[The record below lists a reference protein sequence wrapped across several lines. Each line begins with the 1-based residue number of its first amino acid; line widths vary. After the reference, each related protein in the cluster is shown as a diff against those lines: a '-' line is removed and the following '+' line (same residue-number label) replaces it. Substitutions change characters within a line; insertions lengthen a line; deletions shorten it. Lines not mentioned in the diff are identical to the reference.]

1 MQGRQAARKQ
11 RELAETVV
19 ESVVRGPAG
28 LKGCSR
34 ESTCQAAIRTLR
46 ATAALAGLA
55 LPWRVL
61 VSVYRRCQGLLDR

>member
-19 ESVVRGPAG
+19 ESMVRGRGA

-34 ESTCQAAIRTLR
+34 ESTCQAAMRALR
-46 ATAALAGLA
+46 ATADLAGFFPA
-55 LPWRVL
+55 
-61 VSVYRRCQGLLDR
+61 RRATSA